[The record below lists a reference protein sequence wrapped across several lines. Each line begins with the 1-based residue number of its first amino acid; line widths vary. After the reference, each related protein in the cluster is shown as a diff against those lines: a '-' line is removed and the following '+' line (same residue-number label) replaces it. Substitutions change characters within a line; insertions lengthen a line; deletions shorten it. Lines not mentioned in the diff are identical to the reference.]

1 MLGMAEYLR
10 SISTI
15 LEWRGVPPV
24 SKSIKFTK
32 TISCKAP
39 LVAPLAGCSGSPSAG
54 CIHEPTSTRK
64 SGSSIYAAVYNM
76 LLMARTLGRFRAGV
90 RRSVDNKVGD
100 LLVDQGTWPRRS
112 SQMAMGR

>member
-1 MLGMAEYLR
+1 
-10 SISTI
+10 
-15 LEWRGVPPV
+15 
-24 SKSIKFTK
+24 
-32 TISCKAP
+32 
-39 LVAPLAGCSGSPSAG
+39 
-54 CIHEPTSTRK
+54 
-64 SGSSIYAAVYNM
+64 M